1 MVPIC
6 PLLPGQ
12 EVEQLF
18 RLIDADGD
26 GTLDYVELDIVMKT
40 VQAVVSQ
47 AGSYHVVLMVIDTRQ
62 ERKSKQGRVSWPQ
75 QMWYKQND
83 T

>member
-1 MVPIC
+1 MGC
-6 PLLPGQ
+6 KRCALLPGQ

-40 VQAVVSQ
+40 VQA
-47 AGSYHVVLMVIDTRQ
+47 GH
-62 ERKSKQGRVSWPQ
+62 GRF
-75 QMWYKQND
+75 

>member
-1 MVPIC
+1 MGDVSFQRRVIFDNPTWDPRC
-6 PLLPGQ
+6 PRTFLGQ

-40 VQAVVSQ
+40 VQA
-47 AGSYHVVLMVIDTRQ
+47 GH
-62 ERKSKQGRVSWPQ
+62 GRF
-75 QMWYKQND
+75 

>member
-6 PLLPGQ
+6 AVLPGQ

-40 VQAVVSQ
+40 VQ
-47 AGSYHVVLMVIDTRQ
+47 
-62 ERKSKQGRVSWPQ
+62 ERKSKQGRVTWPQ
-75 QMWYKQND
+75 PIWGGKV
-83 T
+83 